1 MQGGIPLSVAL
12 MIPDRLVLKGPL
24 RRAYGAPLTVPSRF
38 EGDGCLRGEKGGE
51 LSLPG
56 VWFLSEGH
64 QPRAVCNSSF
74 PPSHFL
80 PFNSLDSSWSVML
93 LMSPMFMIR
102 GWGFSPDEPL
112 FIANLN
118 SR

>member
-1 MQGGIPLSVAL
+1 MQFPFSLIAHDSRSVLA
-12 MIPDRLVLKGPL
+12 VKGPL
-24 RRAYGAPLTVPSRF
+24 CRFAPCGRLRADPKGWRF
-38 EGDGCLRGEKGGE
+38 TRKKGE
-51 LSLPG
+51 LFLP
-56 VWFLSEGH
+56 VTWFLSEGH
-64 QPRAVCNSSF
+64 QPRSVCNSSF

-93 LMSPMFMIR
+93 LMSPMFMVS
-102 GWGFSPDEPL
+102 GPDEPL